1 VKAIA
6 IFAAVSLAIIVVVGG
21 VMSLLYVTP
30 DDRRAIVISGVIA
43 FVVQMFAFSIAR
55 LVSRENVIAGWG
67 MGALMRMLVLAV
79 YAIVVVRA
87 LGLPSAP
94 ALVSL
99 AAFFFLSTLV
109 EPLLLNA

>member
-1 VKAIA
+1 MKAIA
-6 IFAAVSLAIIVVVGG
+6 IFGAVSFAIIVVVGA
-21 VMSLLYVTP
+21 VMSLLYVMP
-30 DDRRAIVISGVIA
+30 DERRAIVTSGVIA
-43 FVVQMFAFSIAR
+43 FIVQIFAFSTAR

-67 MGALMRMLVLAV
+67 LGALMRLLVLGV
-79 YAIVVVRA
+79 YAVVVVRA

-109 EPLLLNA
+109 EPLLLNT

>member
-1 VKAIA
+1 MKAIA
-6 IFAAVSLAIIVVVGG
+6 IFAAVSLGIIVVVGG
-21 VMSLLYVTP
+21 VMSLLYVVP
-30 DDRRAIVISGVIA
+30 DERRAIVISGVIA

-79 YAIVVVRA
+79 YAMVVVRA

>member
-1 VKAIA
+1 MKAIG
-6 IFAAVSLAIIVVVGG
+6 IFAVVSLAIIVVVGG
-21 VMSLLYVTP
+21 VMSLLYEAP
-30 DDRRAIVISGVIA
+30 DERRAIVISGVIA

-55 LVSRENVIAGWG
+55 LVARENVIAGWG

>member
-1 VKAIA
+1 MRPIA
-6 IFAAVSLAIIVVVGG
+6 IFAGISLAIIAVVGG
-21 VMSLLYVTP
+21 IMGMMYDTP

-55 LVSRENVIAGWG
+55 MVSRENIIAGWG
-67 MGALMRMLVLAV
+67 LGALMRMLALGV
-79 YAIVVVRA
+79 YAIVLVRV

-94 ALVSL
+94 ALLSL

>member
-1 VKAIA
+1 MKAIG
-6 IFAAVSLAIIVVVGG
+6 IFAVVSLAIIGIVGG
-21 VMSLLYVTP
+21 VMSVVYEAAA
-30 DDRRAIVISGVIA
+30 DRRAIVISGVIA

-55 LVSRENVIAGWG
+55 MVSRDNIIAGWG
-67 MGALMRMLVLAV
+67 LGALMRMLALGV
-79 YAIVVVRA
+79 YAIVLVRV

-94 ALVSL
+94 ALLSL

>member
-1 VKAIA
+1 MKAIA

>member
-1 VKAIA
+1 MKAIA
-6 IFAAVSLAIIVVVGG
+6 IFAVISLAIIAVVGG
-21 VMSLLYVTP
+21 VMSLLYVAP
-30 DDRRAIVISGVIA
+30 DDRRAIVISAVIA

-55 LVSRENVIAGWG
+55 LVSRENMIAGWG
-67 MGALMRMLVLAV
+67 MGALMRMLVLGV

-94 ALVSL
+94 ALLSL

>member
-1 VKAIA
+1 MKAIG
-6 IFAAVSLAIIVVVGG
+6 IFAAVSLAIIAVVGG
-21 VMSLLYVTP
+21 VMSLMYGAP
-30 DDRRAIVISGVIA
+30 DERRAIIISGVIA
-43 FVVQMFAFSIAR
+43 FVVQMFAFAVAR

-67 MGALMRMLVLAV
+67 MGALMRMLVLGV
-79 YAIVVVRA
+79 YAVVVVRA